1 MLNSMTNVLIIE
13 EKKTD
18 VQKRKPCKDKA
29 QIGVMQSQTKE
40 ELQTTRSQERGKEDI
55 SLTCFK
61 GDMTFRCFDFI
72 HLDCGALRQ

>member
-18 VQKRKPCKDKA
+18 VQKRQPCKDKA

-40 ELQTTRSQERGKEDI
+40 ELQTTREVLMKQRSCEQTQE
-55 SLTCFK
+55 
-61 GDMTFRCFDFI
+61 
-72 HLDCGALRQ
+72 

>member
-13 EKKTD
+13 ENKTD

-40 ELQTTRSQERGKEDI
+40 GLEPPEAGSKERFPRRNIRGR
-55 SLTCFK
+55 LTLP
-61 GDMTFRCFDFI
+61 I
-72 HLDCGALRQ
+72 P